1 MASDHQVALTRNR
14 IPQSSSHI
22 SKAARQVVPAFLQKL
37 YEMVN
42 DPNNAELIRW
52 SDAGDSFFVL
62 DHERFAHEVLGRWFK
77 HRNFASFVR
86 QLNMYGFHKI
96 PHLQQ
101 GVLKSDNDTE
111 FWNFAHVNF
120 HRGQP
125 DLLCLIQRKKPMQ
138 GGDDGAVELQG
149 NASNGSTPGG
159 GGSVVGGGTTLPSG
173 QVLDIGSVLAGI
185 QAIKRHQT
193 TISAELNEL
202 KRSNEL
208 LWQDAL
214 AARAKHQKQQDT
226 INRIVK
232 FLAGVFGNQ
241 AGGGNGSV
249 GGSPT
254 TPGGQNGKDDMGGSV
269 GLARR
274 RARLMIE
281 DTNRDGPR
289 KSMVEELTEMPI
301 DTDPASYEQ
310 NYPTIETPVSAASP
324 APSVAMSDNISIA
337 ETTLTHNDTQ
347 PNGPSTPKER
357 TPTPTPPSL
366 PKTTSAPSST
376 SAATNTTTASSNDT
390 QLFRPVTP
398 SRAPPMLDF
407 NNIGVQNFLNSLTPA
422 QLQGIL
428 AQLAAQTFPD
438 TSQTLDPLN
447 TGSNTSNNPSAS
459 SAGLG
464 AANSVLFPSNLIS
477 GPLTPFYQ
485 PHSYDFPASTPS
497 LNLNTPPSSTGV
509 GSGSTTTTATN
520 QVGLQSASQYQNH
533 TPSFPLNLI
542 PSDGLISFDSRDYD
556 LGTPGGSVMGAPG
569 AMSPFGVG
577 LGPGGDAGTLV
588 DPHQHEHEKR
598 VESGWKVADDIDKD
612 VSALNA
618 SIDSL
623 ITTLGLD
630 PGVLLDAQLQGA
642 GVDSTTGATGGKGG
656 LEGGVNAS
664 NLSTSGSGSSTTQP
678 ASDFDIDS
686 FFNSLGSSSSIGGMS
701 GIDMGLGLDDA
712 MGSGSGMGG
721 LGGGGDVDMTHAGD
735 MVLGDTAFLDELP
748 DSPATSKGPGSPV
761 NATTTRD
768 LGGAAPSNPGVSPGG
783 MQHTLGMGTRSRKRK
798 SEVVNEVSPA
808 DAMAGLQVGGSGPVP
823 QPAPPGGGI
832 KVNLNLNTGVGGSK
846 PKKRKG

>member
-1 MASDHQVALTRNR
+1 MASDQQVALTRTR

-101 GVLKSDNDTE
+101 GVLKSDTDTE

-138 GGDDGAVELQG
+138 GGDDNVVELQG
-149 NASNGSTPGG
+149 STSTNSTS
-159 GGSVVGGGTTLPSG
+159 GGSVVSGGNTLPSG

-214 AARAKHQKQQDT
+214 TARAKHQKQQDT

-232 FLAGVFGNQ
+232 FLAGVFGSQ

-249 GGSPT
+249 GNSPT
-254 TPGGQNGKDDMGGSV
+254 PGSQSGGDDMAGSL
-269 GLARR
+269 GLPRR
-274 RARLMIE
+274 KARLMIE
-281 DTNRDGPR
+281 DSQRDGPR

-310 NYPTIETPVSAASP
+310 NYPTVDTPVSTPSP
-324 APSVAMSDNISIA
+324 TPSVAHSDNISIA
-337 ETTLTHNDTQ
+337 ETTSNDAQTT
-347 PNGPSTPKER
+347 GASTPKGR
-357 TPTPTPPSL
+357 TPTPTPSF
-366 PKTTSAPSST
+366 KS
-376 SAATNTTTASSNDT
+376 TTASVSAPNSSTTTTTTPTNNDT

-398 SRAPPMLDF
+398 SRQAPMLDF

-428 AQLAAQTFPD
+428 TQLAAQTFPD
-438 TSQTLDPLN
+438 QAHSQTMDPHN
-447 TGSNTSNNPSAS
+447 MSNSNSVNVNNSSSTSNPQN
-459 SAGLG
+459 
-464 AANSVLFPSNLIS
+464 I
-477 GPLTPFYQ
+477 
-485 PHSYDFPASTPS
+485 SYDFTSSSHNSGA
-497 LNLNTPPSSTGV
+497 SSTTGPTGA
-509 GSGSTTTTATN
+509 GSTATN
-520 QVGLQSASQYQNH
+520 QVGLQSASTYPNH
-533 TPSFPLNLI
+533 TPSLPLNLI
-542 PSDGLISFDSRDYD
+542 PSDGLISFDSGNYD
-556 LGTPGGSVMGAPG
+556 VNSGPFSSGSGALVGNMNALGALTPLGGSANPFDTGAAEIG
-569 AMSPFGVG
+569 A
-577 LGPGGDAGTLV
+577 LI
-588 DPHQHEHEKR
+588 DPHQHEHEAR

-612 VSALNA
+612 VNALNA

-630 PGVLLDAQLQGA
+630 PNVLI
-642 GVDSTTGATGGKGG
+642 
-656 LEGGVNAS
+656 NAS
-664 NLSTSGSGSSTTQP
+664 HQPGSRTSSGTGTTTADQGTGLPKDAPGSHANATTSTSGSSLSNSTNP
-678 ASDFDIDS
+678 PSDFDFDS
-686 FFNSLGSSSSIGGMS
+686 FFNTLGSSSSLGGMGDMS
-701 GIDMGLGLDDA
+701 GMDLGLDSNLA
-712 MGSGSGMGG
+712 GSGGMRGN
-721 LGGGGDVDMTHAGD
+721 VDMTNDD
-735 MVLGDTAFLDELP
+735 MEDTAFLDEVP
-748 DSPATSKGPGSPV
+748 DSPATSKAPGSPV
-761 NATTTRD
+761 NSTGPRVNVGSGGSPSATMTGQV
-768 LGGAAPSNPGVSPGG
+768 GGMGG
-783 MQHTLGMGTRSRKRK
+783 MQQTLGMGTRSRKRK
-798 SEVVNEVSPA
+798 SEVVNDVGAE
-808 DAMAGLQVGGSGPVP
+808 DAMAALQVG
-823 QPAPPGGGI
+823 QPGPPGGGI
-832 KVNLNLNTGVGGSK
+832 KVNLNVNTNGAGGGAGGK
-846 PKKRKG
+846 AKKRKG